1 MYLGLNIKYLRKRN
15 KMTQDEL
22 GDILGVKR
30 SQISSYESDES
41 ELGWKKLMKIADAF
55 QVDIRDLILTDLS
68 KDAPEFEKP
77 SAPYGN
83 QDEGNVL
90 EELNNEMRKRLVIYE
105 QKIKEL
111 DPELA
116 KKWGIE

>member
-1 MYLGLNIKYLRKRN
+1 MSQSDLG
-15 KMTQDEL
+15 EL
-22 GDILGVKR
+22 LGV
-30 SQISSYESDES
+30 SNESDES
-41 ELGWKKLMKIADAF
+41 EMGVHKILKLADIFKIDM
-55 QVDIRDLILTDLS
+55 RDLVLTDLS
-68 KDAPEFEKP
+68 RGERKYKEPEV
-77 SAPYGN
+77 PYAE

-111 DPELA
+111 DPDLA

>member
-1 MYLGLNIKYLRKRN
+1 MSQSDLG
-15 KMTQDEL
+15 EL
-22 GDILGVKR
+22 LGVSK
-30 SQISSYESDES
+30 SQISAYESDES
-41 ELGWKKLMKIADAF
+41 EMGVHKILKLADIFKIDM
-55 QVDIRDLILTDLS
+55 RDLVLTDLS
-68 KDAPEFEKP
+68 SGERKYKEPEV
-77 SAPYGN
+77 PYAE

>member
-1 MYLGLNIKYLRKRN
+1 MKLTEDYDVTMKY
-15 KMTQDEL
+15 T
-22 GDILGVKR
+22 
-30 SQISSYESDES
+30 
-41 ELGWKKLMKIADAF
+41 
-55 QVDIRDLILTDLS
+55 
-68 KDAPEFEKP
+68 
-77 SAPYGN
+77 YGN

>member
-1 MYLGLNIKYLRKRN
+1 MHLSQNIRHLRRQHNFTQNSLGEQI
-15 KMTQDEL
+15 
-22 GDILGVKR
+22 GVNG
-30 SQISSYESDES
+30 SQITKYEKGDS
-41 ELGWKKLMKIADAF
+41 EPPVSKLIIMADLFKISL
-55 QVDIRDLILTDLS
+55 QDLVFTDLS
-68 KDAPEFEKP
+68 TESPQYKEPEV
-77 SAPYGN
+77 PYAE